1 MSLHHKN
8 LEIVEASLSVP
19 MNMLKRYNITIDGKR
34 TTVTLEPKSWEVLK
48 SISERENIHISEICD
63 LIAKR
68 RGTAKNMSSAI
79 RVFLIA
85 YLDARTKYLEKAR
98 K

>member
-1 MSLHHKN
+1 MSLNNKN
-8 LEIVEASLSVP
+8 LEVVEASLAVP
-19 MNMLKRYNITIDGKR
+19 MNMLKRYNITIGGKR
-34 TTVTLEPKSWEVLK
+34 TTVTLEPKSWDVLK
-48 SISERENIHISEICD
+48 SICEREGIHMSEICD

-85 YLDARTKYLEKAR
+85 YLDARTKYLEKTF